1 MHFYRLAPLP
11 VAAEPRLPLPF
22 GSGQSLPLPLTGPL
36 GPTRGLR
43 GSHIVSARTGM
54 ACVLRWS
61 FSVVGAGSSERAWP
75 RLVCWLLIL
84 ITAGSSEPGA
94 PSPGVAAGFAFAR
107 ISHWPA
113 SAGPRAEG
121 SRTEAPGHVY
131 LRPTLLLLR
140 LAAVCFTIG
149 SSGGMQLLVNPR
161 VQGYSVDCSV
171 VQL

>member
-1 MHFYRLAPLP
+1 
-11 VAAEPRLPLPF
+11 
-22 GSGQSLPLPLTGPL
+22 
-36 GPTRGLR
+36 
-43 GSHIVSARTGM
+43 M

-121 SRTEAPGHVY
+121 STEAPASPYSPLCCSCADNDRLSQTRWRSPIAKSSMGRKDDADDAVEA
-131 LRPTLLLLR
+131 RGGPLR
-140 LAAVCFTIG
+140 LMIEMGKSFRSDEWQFLRCVA
-149 SSGGMQLLVNPR
+149 
-161 VQGYSVDCSV
+161 
-171 VQL
+171 